1 MTLQNM
7 RYIIEI
13 ANHHSFSE
21 AAKAL
26 YVSQSTLSVAVR
38 EVEKILGINIFNRNN
53 KGVTLTYDGEDFLK
67 YAREIV
73 EQTDYLE
80 RRYQHR
86 QYLPM
91 RFSVSSQRLPFATRA
106 FNQLLNTVTLGIYDM
121 AVRECPTY
129 TVVHDIASNKSEL
142 GVLAVHDSHM
152 RTIQKTLESN
162 DISFTGLNQLPIY
175 VFLRHTHP
183 LADRPALSLDDLKDY
198 AFVTYD
204 QEINS
209 SHFTEEL
216 LFYELLDKNIH
227 VSDRCTK
234 IALIRGSNC
243 FSIGPDLPNS
253 NAGAFHRG
261 MGEIRAIPL
270 KEPIEPLH
278 VGYIMRKGQ
287 TMSSM
292 AGKYVKLLNKEL
304 NELVGT
310 RRPASGP
317 FKKEAE

>member
-7 RYIIEI
+7 NYIIEI
-13 ANHHSFSE
+13 ASHHSFSE

-26 YVSQSTLSVAVR
+26 YISQSTLSVAVR
-38 EVEKILGINIFNRNN
+38 EVEKDLGITIFNRNN

-73 EQTDYLE
+73 EQADYLE

-86 QYLPM
+86 QYVPM
-91 RFSVSSQRLPFATRA
+91 RFSVSCQRLPFVVRA
-106 FNQLLNTVTLGIYDM
+106 FNRLLNTVSMDTYDM

-129 TVVHDIASNKSEL
+129 TVIHDIASNKSEL
-142 GVLAVHDSHM
+142 GVLAIHDSHM
-152 RTIQKTLESN
+152 RTVRKTLEFN
-162 DISFTGLNQLPIY
+162 EISFTELTQLPIF
-175 VFLRHTHP
+175 VFLRNTHP
-183 LADRPALSLDDLKDY
+183 LAGRPSVSLDDLKDF

-204 QEINS
+204 QEINA

-216 LFYELLDKNIH
+216 LFYELLDKNVH

-234 IALIRGSNC
+234 IALIRNSNC

-253 NAGAFHRG
+253 NADAFHKG
-261 MGEIRAIPL
+261 MGEIVALPM

-278 VGYIMRKGQ
+278 VGYMMRSAQTVSSIAGQ
-287 TMSSM
+287 FIRYLSEE
-292 AGKYVKLLNKEL
+292 V
-304 NELVGT
+304 
-310 RRPASGP
+310 
-317 FKKEAE
+317 EALKRADK

>member
-7 RYIIEI
+7 KYIIEI
-13 ANHHSFSE
+13 ASHHSFSE

-38 EVEKILGINIFNRNN
+38 EMEKDLGIAIFNRNN

-73 EQTDYLE
+73 EQVEYLE

-91 RFSVSSQRLPFATRA
+91 RFSVSSQRLPFVARA
-106 FNQLLNTVTLGIYDM
+106 FNRLLNTVNMGTYDM

-129 TVVHDIASNKSEL
+129 TVIHDIASNKSEL
-142 GVLAVHDSHM
+142 GILAIHASHM
-152 RTIQKTLESN
+152 RTIQKTLDSN
-162 DISFTGLNQLPIY
+162 EISFTELAQLPIF
-175 VFLRHTHP
+175 VFLCRTHP
-183 LADRPALSLDDLKDY
+183 LADRPSVSLEDLKDY

-204 QEINS
+204 QEINA

-234 IALIRGSNC
+234 IALIRNTNC
-243 FSIGPDLPNS
+243 FSSGPDLPTS
-253 NAGAFHRG
+253 NADAFHKG
-261 MGEIRAIPL
+261 MGEIVALPM

-278 VGYIMRKGQ
+278 AGYIMRTGQ
-287 TMSSM
+287 AVSPI
-292 AGKYVKLLNKEL
+292 AGQFIKYLEEEL
-304 NELVGT
+304 KALE
-310 RRPASGP
+310 
-317 FKKEAE
+317 KMDE